1 MSKMNGP
8 TRKKLYKE
16 MIVDEGEFCK
26 NCNVL
31 GKERQLVIDH
41 KDNNNSN
48 NHRENRQFLCRTCNY
63 KKNPRRPVD
72 ECVSEKEIP
81 DRPSELKTS
90 LINKPKFKK
99 FVYHELN
106 ERSQVPEKELLDSTS
121 EILDMSQVTGKRY
134 MNGMC
139 SDVGMLQRR
148 TIGKTVVVQYK
159 PEMPLI

>member
-48 NHRENRQFLCRTCNY
+48 NHRENRQFLCRRCNY
-63 KKNPRRPVD
+63 KKNPKRPVD
-72 ECVSEKEIP
+72 ECVSENEK
-81 DRPSELKTS
+81 SELQVNRTKEPQFRKFVAHEINERVRVPEHE
-90 LINKPKFKK
+90 LINLGAE
-99 FVYHELN
+99 H
-106 ERSQVPEKELLDSTS
+106 
-121 EILDMSQVTGKRY
+121 IGMSPVTTKRY
-134 MNGMC
+134 LDKMC
-139 SDVGMLQRR
+139 SLFGIYQRTKSAS
-148 TIGKTVVVQYK
+148 TILVEYK
-159 PEMPLI
+159 NECMFR